1 MPALMPL
8 PLAGILMS
16 TGGTRLKGERYKF
29 VVVFDA
35 EDDGRII
42 ASAPGI
48 PGGHVYGR
56 TRAEA
61 LRRLRAALRFY
72 VREALG
78 KGRGPRPQSR
88 DAVAEIEVVA

>member
-1 MPALMPL
+1 M
-8 PLAGILMS
+8 
-16 TGGTRLKGERYKF
+16 KGEKYKF

-35 EDDGRII
+35 EEDGRII

-48 PGGHVYGR
+48 PEGHVYGR

-61 LRRLRAALRFY
+61 LRRLRTALRFY
-72 VREALG
+72 VREALE
-78 KGRGPRPQSR
+78 KCHGPRPQSR

>member
-1 MPALMPL
+1 MKSA
-8 PLAGILMS
+8 
-16 TGGTRLKGERYKF
+16 RYRF
-29 VVVFDA
+29 VVVFDS

-61 LRRLRAALRFY
+61 LRRLRSALRFY

-78 KGRGPRPQSR
+78 KGHCPRPQSR
-88 DAVAEIEVVA
+88 AAVAEIEVVA